1 MSRYGDNE
9 LDDMS
14 YEIEDF
20 LKTHSIS
27 QLLEL
32 VTYIIKIKEEE
43 YGR

>member
-1 MSRYGDNE
+1 MSRYDDNE

-32 VTYIIKIKEEE
+32 VTYVIKIREE
-43 YGR
+43 YDQ

>member
-1 MSRYGDNE
+1 MSRYDDNE

-14 YEIEDF
+14 YEIEEF

-32 VTYIIKIKEEE
+32 VTYVIKIREE
-43 YGR
+43 YD

>member
-1 MSRYGDNE
+1 MSRYDDNE

-32 VTYIIKIKEEE
+32 VTYVIKMKEE
-43 YGR
+43 YD

>member
-1 MSRYGDNE
+1 MSRYDDNE

-32 VTYIIKIKEEE
+32 VTYVIKIKEEYNE
-43 YGR
+43 

>member
-1 MSRYGDNE
+1 MSRYDDNE

-32 VTYIIKIKEEE
+32 VTYVIKIREE
-43 YGR
+43 YD